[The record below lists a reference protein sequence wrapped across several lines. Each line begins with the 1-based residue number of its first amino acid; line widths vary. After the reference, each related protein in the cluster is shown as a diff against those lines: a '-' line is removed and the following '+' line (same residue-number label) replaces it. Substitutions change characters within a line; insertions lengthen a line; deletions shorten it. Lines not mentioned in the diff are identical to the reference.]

1 MLRGMAAEFFPA
13 PESRGRR
20 IDAWH
25 LGGGSAPA
33 SPARPRTSPLDGHVS
48 ARNSAAE
55 TVGGRIYLGRRPL
68 LAVELDAH
76 PRSNWRGRTDGDRLR
91 DDHAAKGGGVIAGP
105 EWKLEDLLGGG
116 IIDRSN
122 VTLTLGPDGQAS
134 GSGGCNR
141 FFGSWSVKGSA
152 LSLGAMA

>member
-1 MLRGMAAEFFPA
+1 MRTLAALSLVA
-13 PESRGRR
+13 LMTAGCATTTTSSG
-20 IDAWH
+20 
-25 LGGGSAPA
+25 GGGS
-33 SPARPRTSPLDGHVS
+33 S
-48 ARNSAAE
+48 
-55 TVGGRIYLGRRPL
+55 
-68 LAVELDAH
+68 
-76 PRSNWRGRTDGDRLR
+76 
-91 DDHAAKGGGVIAGP
+91 GVIAGP

-152 LSLGAMA
+152 LTLGKIGSTMMACDPALMNQEGKFLRSLETATTYSFTPDGALVIATAQGPLKFRKD

>member
-1 MLRGMAAEFFPA
+1 MRTLAALGVVALMATACATTP
-13 PESRGRR
+13 PV
-20 IDAWH
+20 
-25 LGGGSAPA
+25 GGGM
-33 SPARPRTSPLDGHVS
+33 
-48 ARNSAAE
+48 
-55 TVGGRIYLGRRPL
+55 
-68 LAVELDAH
+68 
-76 PRSNWRGRTDGDRLR
+76 
-91 DDHAAKGGGVIAGP
+91 IAGP

-152 LSLGAMA
+152 LSLGKMGSTMMACDPALMNQEGKFLRSLETATTYSLTPDGALVITTAEGQLKFRKD

>member
-1 MLRGMAAEFFPA
+1 MRTLAAMGVVALMATACATTTPPA
-13 PESRGRR
+13 
-20 IDAWH
+20 
-25 LGGGSAPA
+25 
-33 SPARPRTSPLDGHVS
+33 
-48 ARNSAAE
+48 
-55 TVGGRIYLGRRPL
+55 
-68 LAVELDAH
+68 
-76 PRSNWRGRTDGDRLR
+76 
-91 DDHAAKGGGVIAGP
+91 GGGVIAGP

-152 LSLGAMA
+152 LSLGKMGSTMMACDPALMNQEGKFLRSLETATTYSFTSDGALVITTREGPLKFRKD

>member
-1 MLRGMAAEFFPA
+1 MRTLAALSVVALMATACATTTP
-13 PESRGRR
+13 PTGG
-20 IDAWH
+20 
-25 LGGGSAPA
+25 GGGS
-33 SPARPRTSPLDGHVS
+33 
-48 ARNSAAE
+48 
-55 TVGGRIYLGRRPL
+55 GG
-68 LAVELDAH
+68 
-76 PRSNWRGRTDGDRLR
+76 T
-91 DDHAAKGGGVIAGP
+91 IAGP

-152 LSLGAMA
+152 LSLGKMGSTMMACDPALMNQEGKFLRSLETATTYSLTPDGALVITTTEGPLKFRKD

>member
-1 MLRGMAAEFFPA
+1 MRTLAALSLVA
-13 PESRGRR
+13 LMTAGCATTTTSSG
-20 IDAWH
+20 
-25 LGGGSAPA
+25 GGGS
-33 SPARPRTSPLDGHVS
+33 S
-48 ARNSAAE
+48 
-55 TVGGRIYLGRRPL
+55 
-68 LAVELDAH
+68 
-76 PRSNWRGRTDGDRLR
+76 
-91 DDHAAKGGGVIAGP
+91 GVIAGP

-152 LSLGAMA
+152 LTLGKMGSTMMACDPALMNQEGKFLRSLETATTYSFTPDGALVIATGQGPLKFRKD